1 MEDKEEGK
9 EEEEEEEEEKD
20 LKRETLFFWHFSTP
34 RV

>member
-1 MEDKEEGK
+1 MEDKEGEK
-9 EEEEEEEEEKD
+9 EEEKEEEKEKD